1 VVLRTTSTI
10 ASSGVTSSSRQQDQ
24 TEHPSGPHDKN
35 GRVRNANLLRD
46 VSALSLLRK
55 RAWTGAP
62 FFGVYLAGSHSLHP
76 RLWRSRHLALSRRSL
91 MTRQQIISH
100 LRISMALRPITC
112 GVAAGVDGGAVGA
125 IGPGAAGGMRGVT
138 AAPATANA
146 AAARLAA
153 PLLQR
158 HLPHGPGLIRF
169 QRPPAARKSSFDDG
183 AYRRA
188 LSGCGS
194 LPCAC
199 ASLHGPDCAGEM
211 NF

>member
-1 VVLRTTSTI
+1 V
-10 ASSGVTSSSRQQDQ
+10 
-24 TEHPSGPHDKN
+24 
-35 GRVRNANLLRD
+35 
-46 VSALSLLRK
+46 ALMTK
-55 RAWTGAP
+55 MAE
-62 FFGVYLAGSHSLHP
+62 Y
-76 RLWRSRHLALSRRSL
+76 RLWRWRHLALSPRSL
-91 MTRQQIISH
+91 MTRGLIISR
-100 LRISMALRPITC
+100 LRISMALRPIIC